1 MSDGDA
7 TQLLHRWRAGDK
19 EARDALIGV
28 LYNDMRRIAASM
40 LRHDSMRVHID
51 PTELVNEG
59 AMRLLGLERMA
70 WEDRAHFLAVSSS
83 VMRRVLVDQAR
94 RRRASKRDGQH
105 VTLFT
110 NIAGREEATDLLALD
125 EALADLESV
134 SAERARI
141 VELRFFGGLS
151 NEEIAAVLEI
161 SPSTVKRRWR
171 VARAWLASRLA
182 PDED

>member
-1 MSDGDA
+1 MSDGVA
-7 TQLLHRWRAGDK
+7 TQLLQRWRGGD
-19 EARDALIGV
+19 EAARDELITV

-40 LRHDSMRVHID
+40 LRHDSMRLHID

-59 AMRLLGLERMA
+59 AMRLIGLDRMA

-94 RRRASKRDGQH
+94 RRRADKRDGQH

-110 NIAGREEATDLLALD
+110 NIAGREQAMDLLALD
-125 EALADLESV
+125 EVLAELESV

-151 NEEIAAVLEI
+151 NEEIAAVLDV
-161 SPSTVKRRWR
+161 SASTVKRRWR
-171 VARAWLASRLA
+171 VARAWLATRLR
-182 PDED
+182 PDGD